1 MTVASPFVG
10 NTGIVTDEMVER
22 IPQQTLGLLK
32 VGLPQFV
39 IYSWG
44 QSLKPK
50 SLYQGGG
57 PTYLANICTNYEITG
72 EYLTRTVCHIKP
84 GDPTAA
90 APQIVVDS
98 FNIEP
103 GN

>member
-1 MTVASPFVG
+1 
-10 NTGIVTDEMVER
+10 MVER
-22 IPQQTLGLLK
+22 IPQQTLSLLK

-50 SLYQGGG
+50 SLYSGGNVNLTG
-57 PTYLANICTNYEITG
+57 ICTNYEITG
-72 EYLTRTVCHIKP
+72 EFLTRTVCHVI

-90 APQIVVDS
+90 APKIVVDN